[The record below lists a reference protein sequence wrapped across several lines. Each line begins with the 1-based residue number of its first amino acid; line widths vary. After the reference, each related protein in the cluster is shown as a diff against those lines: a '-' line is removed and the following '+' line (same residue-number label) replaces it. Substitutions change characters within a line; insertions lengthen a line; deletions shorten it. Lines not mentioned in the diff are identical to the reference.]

1 MLGQA
6 SRDLGEQVVSGW
18 IIAKCLQVSFECDAV
33 DGVTEICS

>member
-6 SRDLGEQVVSGW
+6 SRDLGEQVVSGR
-18 IIAKCLQVSFECDAV
+18 IIAKCLWVSCECGAV